1 MVPGRTKA
9 HEIERLPPWMW
20 QAEWLAVAVHA

>member
-1 MVPGRTKA
+1 MVSGRTKA
-9 HEIERLPPWMW
+9 EIERLPPWMW